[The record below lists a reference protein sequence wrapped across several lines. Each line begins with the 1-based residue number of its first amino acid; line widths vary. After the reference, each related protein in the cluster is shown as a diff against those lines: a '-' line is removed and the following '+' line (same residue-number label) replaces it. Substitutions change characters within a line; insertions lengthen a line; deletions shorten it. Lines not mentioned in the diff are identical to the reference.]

1 MNKED
6 AKELLELEDSALR
19 LFLVLRT
26 KLDRWNEVN
35 ASMEDLEE
43 LSGLSRSTL
52 NRSLKVL
59 TEKGF
64 VSVDRTKRNFGMLH
78 FNRYK
83 LLRCVTNETSV
94 VEIVKKEVSP
104 RVTADTSTDSLNSLN
119 KLITV
124 NKLNTSYLVSSSAAE
139 TSKDKKMVNRWSED
153 DDSAGGFGR
162 FEEEVPVAGK
172 KIPKKPHT
180 RHLRPQNEW
189 TGADVAAEFAKR
201 IYEKI
206 PGIPNIVNAM
216 ELAILL
222 NKNRKQ
228 FGVTAEQEMII
239 LEQFF
244 DDERNINRLKAS
256 PFKSHLRFVTAITQN
271 LGKVK
276 DELEYAKPAALDSNL
291 PSKYL
296 YASDGLKFDNTIAG
310 RAAMARYET
319 KLKGK

>member
-19 LFLVLRT
+19 LFLVFRT

-94 VEIVKKEVSP
+94 VEILKTEPSP
-104 RVTADTSTDSLNSLN
+104 RVTDDTSTGSLNSLN
-119 KLITV
+119 KLI
-124 NKLNTSYLVSSSAAE
+124 KLNTSYLVSSSAAE
-139 TSKDKKMVNRWSED
+139 TPKDKKMVNRWSD
-153 DDSAGGFGR
+153 DDNTVGGFGL
-162 FEEEVPVAGK
+162 FEEELPTAEK
-172 KIPKKPHT
+172 RIPKKPHT

-189 TGADVAAEFAKR
+189 TGSDVAAEFAKR

-206 PGIPNIVNAM
+206 PGIPNIVNAT

-228 FGVTAEQEMII
+228 FGVTAEAEMLI

-276 DELEYAKPAALDSNL
+276 DELEYAKPAVLDSEA
-291 PSKYL
+291 PSKYV
-296 YASDGLKFDNTIAG
+296 YASDGTKFSNSIAG
-310 RAAMARYET
+310 RAAMERYES
-319 KLKGK
+319 KQKGN